1 MSFKVF
7 FTGFLNKT
15 MYPKNNFIIEQY
27 FVDEHNF
34 DKKINFKT
42 IDLNI
47 NSKKLDENL
56 KFLDLKKLLYKKKI
70 KNFLKKNI
78 KKKITGIVQ

>member
-47 NSKKLDENL
+47 NSKN
-56 KFLDLKKLLYKKKI
+56 
-70 KNFLKKNI
+70 
-78 KKKITGIVQ
+78 